1 VTTPPLDRHR
11 FRIVVILLGLVML
24 GHVHWLPPLYAAWLF
39 AMLGFARWRAHRE
52 VRPAPVWIRLPL
64 LVATLGLL
72 IYGAGSPIGREGG
85 SAMLGG
91 LIVLKL
97 LESTQR
103 RDVRVITAAALFFC
117 MIGFLFG
124 QGLLL
129 TLYFCA
135 VATLCFLVLHLSIL
149 DDPASNTRLIAD
161 LRRGLR
167 VSARVAAA
175 ALPLTLVAFVFF
187 PRLSSPLW
195 GAPWDAT
202 QGRTGISDRMRPG
215 ALSRLWNDDTPAFRV
230 TFDGEAPPAAMRYWR
245 GPVLWTF
252 NGEEWARADL
262 YAATAPARIEADA
275 GSVVDY
281 EILMEPTEQS
291 WWFPLDLP
299 LAVPNDARI
308 TGDGQVRA
316 RRPLI
321 GPRSERFRSAW
332 RYRFDLD
339 AAPGQRWM
347 GLQLPARGNPRA
359 RELAAAW
366 RARHG
371 NNHQAVIDE
380 ALALFNRDFMYT
392 LEPPPLTREIVDDF
406 LFNTKAGYCEYYASS
421 FVFLMRAAGIPARVV
436 TGYQGGMYNGA
447 GGYWIVR
454 NSDAHA
460 WSEVW
465 LEGQGWVRVDPT
477 AAVAPERIDRGSLAA
492 AMPEAARW
500 YSEGWG
506 LEWRNRFDL
515 IARYWRQAVI
525 EFDAVRQRNLLQ
537 QVGLEDMSW
546 QALGGGLLVFG
557 AIALALGA
565 WLSLRGLD
573 TSTRDPLVLAY
584 RRFNTR
590 LARAGVAREAGEGPI
605 AFGERAAQSLPRAA
619 PAILE
624 LTRRFAEQR
633 YGVSAH
639 DADASHRRRLAQEL
653 RAFRVRR

>member
-1 VTTPPLDRHR
+1 MTTMPLDRHR
-11 FRIVVILLGLVML
+11 FRIVVLLLLLVVL
-24 GHVHWLPPLYAAWLF
+24 GHVHWLPPVYAVWLM
-39 AMLGFARWRAHRE
+39 ALLGFARWRVRRE
-52 VRPAPVWIRLPL
+52 VRQAPVWLRLPL
-64 LVATLGLL
+64 LVATVGLL
-72 IYGAGSPIGREGG
+72 VYTAGSPVGREGG

-103 RDVRVITAAALFFC
+103 RDVRVVAAASLFFC

-129 TLYFCA
+129 TLYFCTL
-135 VATLCFLVLHLSIL
+135 ATLCFLVLHLSIL
-149 DDPASNTRLIAD
+149 DDPGSADLLVVD

-167 VSARVAAA
+167 VAARVAAA
-175 ALPLTLVAFVFF
+175 AVPLTIIAFVFF

-215 ALSRLWNDDTPAFRV
+215 ALSKLWNDDTPAFRV
-230 TFDGEAPPAAMRYWR
+230 TFDGDPPPAAMRYWR

-262 YAATAPARIEADA
+262 YAATAPSGIEPDIHT
-275 GSVVDY
+275 VVDY
-281 EILMEPTEQS
+281 EILMEPTERA

-299 LAVPNDARI
+299 LTVPIDAQI

-332 RYRFDLD
+332 RFRFD
-339 AAPGQRWM
+339 ASAVPGQRWM

-359 RELAAAW
+359 RGIAAGW

-371 NNHQAVIDE
+371 ADDQAVIDE
-380 ALALFNRDFMYT
+380 ALQWFNREFMYT
-392 LEPPPLTREIVDDF
+392 LEPPPLGRDIVDDF
-406 LFNTKAGYCEYYASS
+406 LFETRSGYCEYFASS

-436 TGYQGGMYNGA
+436 TGYQGGMYNSA

-460 WSEVW
+460 WAEVW
-465 LEGQGWVRVDPT
+465 LTGRGWVRVDPT

-500 YSEGWG
+500 YSDGWG
-506 LEWRNRFDL
+506 LEWRNRLDL
-515 IARYWRQAVI
+515 VARYWRQAVI

-537 QVGLEDMSW
+537 QVGLEDLGW

-557 AIALALGA
+557 AITLTFGA
-565 WLSLRGLD
+565 WLSLRGMAQR
-573 TSTRDPLVLAY
+573 TRDPLLVAY
-584 RRFNTR
+584 RRFNAR
-590 LARAGVAREAGEGPI
+590 LARAGVVRAAGEGPV
-605 AFGERAAQSLPRAA
+605 AFGERAASALPRATS
-619 PAILE
+619 AILE

-633 YGVSAH
+633 YGESAGNL
-639 DADASHRRRLAQEL
+639 DDSHRRRLAQEL
-653 RAFRVRR
+653 RTFRVRR

>member
-1 VTTPPLDRHR
+1 MTTALDRYR
-11 FRIVVILLGLVML
+11 YAVIVALNVLMLLGHL
-24 GHVHWLPPLYAAWLF
+24 HWLPTVYAAWLF
-39 AMLGFARWRAHRE
+39 ALLGFSAWRARRQ
-52 VRPAPVWIRLPL
+52 VLAAPAWIRLPL
-64 LVATLGLL
+64 LLATVGLL
-72 IYGAGSPIGREGG
+72 IYSAGSPIGREGG
-85 SAMLGG
+85 SALLGG

-103 RDVRVITAAALFFC
+103 RDARVITAAALFFC

-124 QGLLL
+124 QGLTL
-129 TLYFCA
+129 TLYFCV
-135 VATLCFLVLHLSIL
+135 VATLCFLALHMVSL
-149 DDPASNTRLIAD
+149 DEARNWPH
-161 LRRGLR
+161 LRGQLRHGLR

-175 ALPLTLVAFVFF
+175 AIPLTIVTFVFF

-215 ALSRLWNDDTPAFRV
+215 ALSKLWNDDSPAFRV
-230 TFDGEAPPAAMRYWR
+230 TFDGAAPPPSMRYWR
-245 GPVLWTF
+245 GPVLWSF
-252 NGEEWARADL
+252 DGEEWSRPDAL
-262 YAATAPARIEADA
+262 NSIGPAQVEADPDTIV
-275 GSVVDY
+275 SY
-281 EILMEPTEQS
+281 EVLMEPTEQT
-291 WWFPLDLP
+291 WWFPLDIP
-299 LAVPNDARI
+299 LATPNDTRI

-332 RYRFDLD
+332 RYTFDNIP
-339 AAPGQRWM
+339 ASGQLWLGR
-347 GLQLPARGNPRA
+347 QLPARGNARA
-359 RELAAAW
+359 RALAAGW

-371 NNHQAVIDE
+371 RNDQAVIDE
-380 ALALFNRDFMYT
+380 ALALFNREFMYT
-392 LEPPPLTREIVDDF
+392 LEPPPLGRDIIDDF

-421 FVFLMRAAGIPARVV
+421 FAFLMRAAGIPTRIV
-436 TGYQGGMYNGA
+436 TGYQGGMFNGP

-460 WSEVW
+460 WTEVW
-465 LEGQGWVRVDPT
+465 LEGRGWMRVDPT

-492 AMPEAARW
+492 AMPEAANW

-515 IARYWRQAVI
+515 IARYWRKAVI

-537 QVGLEDMSW
+537 QVGLEDMNW
-546 QALGGGLLVFG
+546 QALGGGLLIFG
-557 AIALALGA
+557 GLGLALGA
-565 WLSLRGLD
+565 WLSLRGLGAR
-573 TSTRDPLVLAY
+573 TRDPLLNAY
-584 RRFNTR
+584 RRFVAR
-590 LARAGVAREAGEGPI
+590 LARAGVTREASEGPV
-605 AFGERAAQSLPRAA
+605 AFGERAADNLPQAA

-633 YGVSAH
+633 YGESAH
-639 DADASHRRRLAQEL
+639 DADASHRQRLAQEL